1 MFELEKLAAKQ
12 SETIKKLIKEMG
24 TDGAIPLDYVTG
36 SILSKVIKY
45 CRMHTS
51 AIAEVDKVRKWDQE
65 FVKVNL
71 MMLFDLILTTVDVVY
86 YLKVADYLNI
96 KELLDLTCQKAA
108 HMIFG
113 KTTEEMCKIFNIKN
127 DFTPEEEANIRI
139 ENRWACQ

>member
-71 MMLFDLILTTVDVVY
+71 MMLFDLILVSPLFVCLSYFSGTIFFVDY
-86 YLKVADYLNI
+86 S
-96 KELLDLTCQKAA
+96 
-108 HMIFG
+108 
-113 KTTEEMCKIFNIKN
+113 
-127 DFTPEEEANIRI
+127 
-139 ENRWACQ
+139 

>member
-1 MFELEKLAAKQ
+1 AQFSL
-12 SETIKKLIKEMG
+12 
-24 TDGAIPLDYVTG
+24 
-36 SILSKVIKY
+36 
-45 CRMHTS
+45 
-51 AIAEVDKVRKWDQE
+51 
-65 FVKVNL
+65 
-71 MMLFDLILTTVDVVY
+71 LTTVDVVY